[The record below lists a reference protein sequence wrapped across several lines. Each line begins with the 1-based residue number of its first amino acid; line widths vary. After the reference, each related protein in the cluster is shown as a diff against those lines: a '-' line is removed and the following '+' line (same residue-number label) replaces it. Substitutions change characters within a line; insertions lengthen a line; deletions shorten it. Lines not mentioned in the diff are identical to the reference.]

1 MTVTIYHNP
10 ACSKS
15 REALALIR
23 QSGEETRV
31 IAYLETPPS
40 RAELVAILAA
50 AALTPRQLLRD
61 KGTPFAALGLA
72 DPTLSDDA
80 LIDAMLA
87 HPILINRPLVVT
99 QKGARLCRPPEVVL
113 EILPNGPVGDI
124 TKEDGA
130 EGKG

>member
-23 QSGEETRV
+23 QSGEEPRV

-61 KGTPFAALGLA
+61 KGTPFAVALGLA

-87 HPILINRPLVVT
+87 HPILGSIGRWS
-99 QKGARLCRPPEVVL
+99 
-113 EILPNGPVGDI
+113 
-124 TKEDGA
+124 
-130 EGKG
+130 

>member
-23 QSGEETRV
+23 QSGEEPRV

-40 RAELVAILAA
+40 RAELIAILAA

-72 DPTLSDDA
+72 DSTLSDDA

-99 QKGARLCRPPEVVL
+99 PKGARLCRPPEVVL
-113 EILPNGPVGDI
+113 EILPNAPIGDV